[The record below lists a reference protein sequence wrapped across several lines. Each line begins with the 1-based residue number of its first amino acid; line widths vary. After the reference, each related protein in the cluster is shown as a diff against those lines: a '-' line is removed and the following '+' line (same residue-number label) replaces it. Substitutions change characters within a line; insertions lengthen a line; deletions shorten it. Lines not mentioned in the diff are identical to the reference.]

1 MSGPD
6 FAPARTDQTTVN
18 IELITPAP
26 LRINNGNKMTALRW
40 AKLLRALGHKV
51 ALRQTYDGGDCD
63 LLIALHARRSY
74 PSIAK
79 FHRRHANRP
88 LIVALT
94 GTDLYRDLRTHRR
107 AAHSLELATR
117 VVVLQRMALAELPAR
132 FHDKTRVIYQSA
144 EPYEGTMPAWND
156 GAFRVCVIGHLR
168 KEKDPLRTALAA
180 RRLPSS
186 SRINVLHIG
195 LALDGALGERMRA
208 EAESNPRYRWVGGW
222 PHWKTRRM
230 LASSHLLSLT
240 SEMEG
245 SSNVLSEAIA
255 SSVPVVASKIPGLMG
270 TLGKNYPGFFHLG
283 DTDALAHLLS
293 KAETNQEFYR
303 RLKKHCTALRK
314 LIEPSR
320 ERTAWKKL
328 LAELQ

>member
-1 MSGPD
+1 V
-6 FAPARTDQTTVN
+6 TIQ
-18 IELITPAP
+18 LITPAP

-40 AKLLRALGHKV
+40 AKLLRSLGHKV
-51 ALRQTYDGGDCD
+51 ILRQSYNGGRCD

-79 FHRRHANRP
+79 FHRLHANRP

-107 AAHSLELATR
+107 ANRSLEIATR
-117 VVVLQRMALAELPAR
+117 LVVLQKMALAELPVR
-132 FHDKTRVIYQSA
+132 LHEKTRVIYQSA
-144 EPYEGTMPAWND
+144 EPYEGAVPAWND
-156 GAFRVCVIGHLR
+156 GTFKVCVIGHLR

-208 EAESNPRYRWVGGW
+208 EAESNPRYRWVGAW
-222 PHWKTRRM
+222 PHWKTRRT

-255 SSVPVVASKIPGLMG
+255 SSVPVVATKIPGLMG
-270 TLGKNYPGFFHLG
+270 TLGENYPGYFPLG
-283 DTDALAHLLS
+283 NTDALADLLS
-293 KAETNQEFYR
+293 KAETNQKFYR
-303 RLKKHCTALRK
+303 RLKQHCTSLRR
-314 LIEPSR
+314 LTEPSR

-328 LAELQ
+328 IAELR